1 MIVQFSAAGCPARSL
16 QMIISRSVLWAILIG
31 FFVLTAAA
39 VVLVNKNVRWAGRT
53 AVDYEAAEV
62 MDVW

>member
-1 MIVQFSAAGCPARSL
+1 
-16 QMIISRSVLWAILIG
+16 MIISRTVLWAILIG
-31 FFVLTAAA
+31 FFVFTAA
-39 VVLVNKNVRWAGRT
+39 VVILVNRNVRWAGRS

>member
-1 MIVQFSAAGCPARSL
+1 
-16 QMIISRSVLWAILIG
+16 MIISRSVLWAILIG

-53 AVDYEAAEV
+53 AVDFEAAEV